1 LRKTLKFR
9 ALKRVLLLN
18 IYKLKKTQPP
28 CFKATNNETV
38 LNEAF
43 AEIIK
48 NQPEY
53 FKTKEGVAPT
63 I

>member
-1 LRKTLKFR
+1 M
-9 ALKRVLLLN
+9 
-18 IYKLKKTQPP
+18 
-28 CFKATNNETV
+28 

-63 I
+63 IKFFKDDILLLEKIFTGGQGEIRIGYN